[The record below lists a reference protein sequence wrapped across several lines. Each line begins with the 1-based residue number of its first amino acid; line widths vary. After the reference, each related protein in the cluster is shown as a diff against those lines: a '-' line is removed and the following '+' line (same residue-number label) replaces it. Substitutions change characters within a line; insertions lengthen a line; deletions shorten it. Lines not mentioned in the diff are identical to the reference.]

1 MRRVKI
7 LTIVLVIV
15 LLSLIAFGGIYIQ
28 TQNRMENKVRDYKLG
43 RGLDTQTV
51 VELKVAQEETDS
63 TKDEENTES
72 GTTES
77 TEATENT
84 EATESTEATENTET
98 TENTEDSNKT
108 NEETIKNYETVKT
121 TIENRLDSLGATD
134 YTISLNKVDGTIR
147 VELPENDFTDMYI
160 YYLTAE
166 SRIEII
172 DKETEEVLINN
183 DMIKQAKY
191 SYNVNNSGSYIVNEV
206 IELTKEGQAKL
217 TEILNNYAL
226 LQTEIDGIE
235 SEKSNTESTSTES
248 TSTESTST
256 ESTQTTENTTQTTS
270 TENTTEEN
278 SEPTK
283 KVANLVVGE
292 TTYEVSKIEGNKIT
306 VQIGTQTSNTTSVN
320 NYISQAAEIAM
331 LQNAGKMP
339 VQYETY
345 SNRYEYSNI
354 TKQQIGIFALV
365 VLSIV
370 LVILIIFSVIYKV
383 SGILASISFIGFIA
397 IYSIIIRYTNVMIS
411 VEGICAI
418 IIILLINLKFTQELL
433 EKTKKVNLLKEA
445 LKLTYK
451 DIFIKII
458 PIIIISIVA
467 CLTKWDN
474 LSSFGMIMFWGIV
487 LIALYNFIVT
497 RTLLKLKKQ

>member
-43 RGLDTQTV
+43 RELDSQRV

-72 GTTES
+72 GT
-77 TEATENT
+77 
-84 EATESTEATENTET
+84 TESTEATENTET

-235 SEKSNTESTSTES
+235 SEKSNTESTA
-248 TSTESTST
+248 TESTST

-292 TTYEVSKIEGNKIT
+292 TAYEVSKIEGNKIT

-418 IIILLINLKFTQELL
+418 IIIILLNLKFTQELL

-458 PIIIISIVA
+458 PIIILSIVA

>member
-1 MRRVKI
+1 
-7 LTIVLVIV
+7 
-15 LLSLIAFGGIYIQ
+15 
-28 TQNRMENKVRDYKLG
+28 
-43 RGLDTQTV
+43 
-51 VELKVAQEETDS
+51 
-63 TKDEENTES
+63 
-72 GTTES
+72 
-77 TEATENT
+77 
-84 EATESTEATENTET
+84 
-98 TENTEDSNKT
+98 
-108 NEETIKNYETVKT
+108 
-121 TIENRLDSLGATD
+121 
-134 YTISLNKVDGTIR
+134 
-147 VELPENDFTDMYI
+147 MYI

-235 SEKSNTESTSTES
+235 SEKSNTESTA
-248 TSTESTST
+248 TESTST

-292 TTYEVSKIEGNKIT
+292 TAYEVSKIEGNKIT

-418 IIILLINLKFTQELL
+418 IIIILLNLKFTQELL

-458 PIIIISIVA
+458 PIIILSIVA

>member
-43 RGLDTQTV
+43 RELDSQRV

-63 TKDEENTES
+63 TEDEENTES

-248 TSTESTST
+248 TSTEST
-256 ESTQTTENTTQTTS
+256 QTTENTTQTTS

-418 IIILLINLKFTQELL
+418 IIIILLNLKFTQELL

-458 PIIIISIVA
+458 PIIILSIVA

>member
-43 RGLDTQTV
+43 RELDSQRV

-235 SEKSNTESTSTES
+235 SEKSNTESTA
-248 TSTESTST
+248 TESTST

-411 VEGICAI
+411 VDGICAI
-418 IIILLINLKFTQELL
+418 IIIILLNLKFTQELL

-458 PIIIISIVA
+458 PIIILSIVA

>member
-43 RGLDTQTV
+43 RELDSQRV

-63 TKDEENTES
+63 TEVEENTES

-84 EATESTEATENTET
+84 EATESTET
-98 TENTEDSNKT
+98 TENTEDLNKI
-108 NEETIKNYETVKT
+108 NEETIKNYETVKN

-166 SRIEII
+166 SKIEIK

-235 SEKSNTESTSTES
+235 SEKSSTESTSTES

-256 ESTQTTENTTQTTS
+256 ESTQIESTETTENTTQTTS

-278 SEPTK
+278 SETTK

-306 VQIGTQTSNTTSVN
+306 VQVGTQTSNTTSVN

-370 LVILIIFSVIYKV
+370 LIILIILSVIYKV

>member
-43 RGLDTQTV
+43 RELDSQRV

-63 TKDEENTES
+63 TEVEENTES

-77 TEATENT
+77 TEATE
-84 EATESTEATENTET
+84 STET
-98 TENTEDSNKT
+98 TENTEDLNKT
-108 NEETIKNYETVKT
+108 NEETIKNYETVKN

-166 SRIEII
+166 SKIEIK

-235 SEKSNTESTSTES
+235 SEKSSTES

-256 ESTQTTENTTQTTS
+256 ESTQIESTETTENTTQTTS

-278 SEPTK
+278 SETTK

-370 LVILIIFSVIYKV
+370 LIILIILSVIYKV

>member
-15 LLSLIAFGGIYIQ
+15 LLYLIAFGGIYIQ

-43 RGLDTQTV
+43 RELDSQRV

-63 TKDEENTES
+63 TEDEENTES

-248 TSTESTST
+248 TSTEST
-256 ESTQTTENTTQTTS
+256 QTTENTTQTTS

-418 IIILLINLKFTQELL
+418 IIIILLNLKFTQELL

-458 PIIIISIVA
+458 PIIILSIVA

>member
-43 RGLDTQTV
+43 RELDSQRV

-72 GTTES
+72 GT
-77 TEATENT
+77 TENT

-235 SEKSNTESTSTES
+235 SEKSNTESTA
-248 TSTESTST
+248 TESTST

-292 TTYEVSKIEGNKIT
+292 TAYEVSKIEGNKIT

-418 IIILLINLKFTQELL
+418 IIIILLNLKFTQELL

-458 PIIIISIVA
+458 PIIILSIVA